1 MPTPESLARQTIDQK
16 LTAAG
21 WIVQDFRAL
30 NLGAGPGV
38 AVREFPTSRGEADY
52 VLFVDRK
59 AVGAVEAKPEGT
71 TLRGVF
77 EQTAKY
83 LTSFPD
89 QIPHVELPLPFSYES
104 TGTET
109 LFVDLRDPDYRSRRV
124 FSFHRPETLRE
135 WMIPS
140 VGAGLAPARTS
151 AQTLRG
157 RLRGM
162 PGMHP
167 LDTTGLWGAQVEAI
181 TNLERSL
188 ADGRPRA
195 LIQMATGSGKT
206 FTAVSFIYRLIKF
219 AGAKRVLFLV
229 DRNNLGKQT
238 LREFQGYRTP
248 DDGRLF
254 TELYNVQRLTSNV
267 IDPVGKVT
275 ITTIQRLY
283 SMLKGE
289 EYEEENEEQ
298 SLFEMDSPLTLT
310 LSPEGERGLTVEYN
324 PDIPI
329 ETYDFI
335 VTDECHR
342 SIYNLWRQVLEYF
355 DAFIIGLTATPSK
368 HTLGFFDQ
376 NLVTE
381 YTHER
386 AVADGVNV
394 GYEVYRIRTKITGEG
409 GGVEAGHYVD
419 KRDKKSRAVR
429 WE

>member
-30 NLGAGPGV
+30 NLGAGLGV
-38 AVREFPTSRGEADY
+38 AVREFPTARGEADY

-83 LTSFPD
+83 LTSFPEN
-89 QIPHVELPLPFSYES
+89 IPHVELPLPFSYES

-135 WMIPS
+135 WLAPS
-140 VGAGLAPARTS
+140 GQGAGRGDLAP
-151 AQTLRG
+151 TLRG
-157 RLRGM
+157 RLLEM
-162 PGMHP
+162 PEKYP
-167 LDTTGLWGAQVEAI
+167 LDTKGLWSAQVEAI
-181 TNLERSL
+181 TNLEGSF
-188 ADGRPRA
+188 AQGRPRA

-267 IDPVGKVT
+267 IDPVSKVT

-289 EYEEENEEQ
+289 AEYDEQNEEG
-298 SLFEMDSPLTLT
+298 SLFELELPVTPALIPSP
-310 LSPEGERGLTVEYN
+310 SP
-324 PDIPI
+324 
-329 ETYDFI
+329 
-335 VTDECHR
+335 
-342 SIYNLWRQVLEYF
+342 
-355 DAFIIGLTATPSK
+355 
-368 HTLGFFDQ
+368 
-376 NLVTE
+376 
-381 YTHER
+381 
-386 AVADGVNV
+386 
-394 GYEVYRIRTKITGEG
+394 G
-409 GGVEAGHYVD
+409 GGRESFSWLS
-419 KRDKKSRAVR
+419 KKS
-429 WE
+429 

>member
-1 MPTPESLARQTIDQK
+1 MPTPEALAREIIDQK

-21 WIVQDFRAL
+21 WIVQDFKAL
-30 NLGAGPGV
+30 NLGAGAGV
-38 AVREFPTSRGEADY
+38 AVREFQTSPSTMGKSGPPLRADY
-52 VLFVDRK
+52 VLFVDRV
-59 AVGAVEAKPEGT
+59 AVGVVEAKPEGT

-77 EQTAKY
+77 EQSARYMTN
-83 LTSFPD
+83 FPE

-124 FSFHRPETLRE
+124 FSFHRPETLKE
-135 WMIPS
+135 WIS
-140 VGAGLAPARTS
+140 EGTGTIYRAP
-151 AQTLRG
+151 TLRG
-157 RLRGM
+157 RLREM
-162 PGMHP
+162 PEKYP
-167 LDTTGLWGAQVEAI
+167 LDTKGLWSAQVEAI
-181 TNLERSL
+181 TGLEQSF
-188 ADGRPRA
+188 AESRPRA

-289 EYEEENEEQ
+289 EYEEENEER
-298 SLFEMDSPLTLT
+298 SLFEVELPLIPGPSPEGRREKDSPL
-310 LSPEGERGLTVEYN
+310 PWERG
-324 PDIPI
+324 
-329 ETYDFI
+329 
-335 VTDECHR
+335 
-342 SIYNLWRQVLEYF
+342 W
-355 DAFIIGLTATPSK
+355 G
-368 HTLGFFDQ
+368 
-376 NLVTE
+376 
-381 YTHER
+381 
-386 AVADGVNV
+386 
-394 GYEVYRIRTKITGEG
+394 
-409 GGVEAGHYVD
+409 
-419 KRDKKSRAVR
+419 
-429 WE
+429 